1 MPFYQAIF
9 GDHFR
14 FLHVIRDGRDVAYGD
29 NQMQFW
35 MLCEKHY
42 SASFCDR
49 TKTDHHVASMQFWQ
63 DVNIHCSSYSF
74 FYPWRENWPAI
85 FFLEN

>member
-63 DVNIHCSSYSF
+63 DVNIQAYHLATSTGS
-74 FYPWRENWPAI
+74 EGLGLGA
-85 FFLEN
+85 LA